1 MDLETTVMALIVN
14 AGEARSHAMQALTAA
29 KKKQWEQ
36 VDGLLALSAAASK
49 LAHDVQTSLIGM
61 DEGEGKLPMTLVM
74 VHAQDHIMTS
84 ILLREMVGE
93 LIEVHR
99 LLQSRGQQA

>member
-1 MDLETTVMALIVN
+1 
-14 AGEARSHAMQALTAA
+14 
-29 KKKQWEQ
+29 
-36 VDGLLALSAAASK
+36 
-49 LAHDVQTSLIGM
+49 M